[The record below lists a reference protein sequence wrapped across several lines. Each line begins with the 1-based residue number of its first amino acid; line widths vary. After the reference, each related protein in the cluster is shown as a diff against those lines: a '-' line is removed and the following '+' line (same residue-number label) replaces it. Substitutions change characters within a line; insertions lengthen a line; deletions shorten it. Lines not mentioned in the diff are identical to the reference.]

1 MNVDFIIEGTDIVI
15 EKNDRDKAKK
25 DYAKRVKALRERM
38 GMTQQQFGDYFEI
51 PKRTLQD
58 WEGGKRKIPEYLL
71 KLMEFKV
78 DADEKNKSEDEK

>member
-78 DADEKNKSEDEK
+78 DVDEKNKSEDEK